1 MKRVS
6 HSFMRHE
13 CALGPPGDGR
23 DGLLRSGLQ
32 PRTWSPLGFE
42 DAAIR
47 FNMEA
52 VRIAARAHQ
61 TRAHEPKWSPPLLPA
76 MSDNEE
82 IGDEQ
87 KLQIAQRLIKSSPPG
102 QARLVTAGAGPQ
114 LGLPL
119 SSLTQAPARRLH
131 RRRQDRALAYS
142 DRGCGQERDRA
153 AQHRTLHAGGGR
165 WRRSLGAR
173 WMRRASGQPRPA
185 RPGERACRAS
195 PSIGRAADAGE
206 RRQPRGR
213 HAFHRYT

>member
-1 MKRVS
+1 MGGMDCCEAACSREPGRPWDLKTRRS
-6 HSFMRHE
+6 DSTWRPSASRHGRTR
-13 CALGPPGDGR
+13 LGPTNR
-23 DGLLRSGLQ
+23 
-32 PRTWSPLGFE
+32 
-42 DAAIR
+42 
-47 FNMEA
+47 
-52 VRIAARAHQ
+52 
-61 TRAHEPKWSPPLLPA
+61 KWSPPLLPA

-114 LGLPL
+114 LGLPS

-213 HAFHRYT
+213 HAFHRHT